1 MWRSFERLI
10 ISERERLTELL
21 SQCVNDPDLFN
32 SAVLGRAPFW
42 SGQRRM
48 LQSVNDYRITVC
60 YTGHSIGKDYALGC
74 AVPWWLYTRSNSLVI
89 VTGPSQTL
97 LGSVTWKE
105 IRRATEYQAGRSAIP
120 LGMKVS
126 QGVQGSPLR
135 ASVKGDWGAL
145 GYSTTSVERASGQHN
160 PKLFVIGEEASA
172 IEDHIFDA
180 FDGLNFERL
189 LLVCNPTR
197 ATGRVVDLIH
207 RAEKDR
213 QDGVPKHLAVNA
225 IRISSRESPDAMLTK
240 SPRGL
245 ADATFIAD
253 CERRHGKTSL
263 YVRVHIDAEIPSVDA
278 ESLLPVAWLDWAA
291 SQKRRV
297 CPPGHPIH
305 ATRRIACDL
314 GEGVGRDSSA
324 ILVRDDQGILEVRF
338 GSQLGLPEAAGI
350 IWELRTKWDIPDE
363 RISYDRVGIGREFHL
378 HLARR
383 GISRAVGY
391 AGAGSP
397 RSADFVNLR
406 TEAAWMLRNRLNV
419 EHIPDHRFPDSHQ
432 PVFCIPP
439 GDYWARMR
447 DELKALT
454 YSIVGHKTAL
464 MTKEDHA
471 ILLGH
476 SPDLSDCLCQS
487 FAFA

>member
-1 MWRSFERLI
+1 
-10 ISERERLTELL
+10 
-21 SQCVNDPDLFN
+21 V
-32 SAVLGRAPFW
+32 
-42 SGQRRM
+42 
-48 LQSVNDYRITVC
+48 QSVNDYRITVC
-60 YTGHSIGKDYALGC
+60 YTGNSIGKDYAVAGV
-74 AVPWWLYTRSNSLVI
+74 VPWWLFTRADSQVV
-89 VTGPSQTL
+89 VTGPSQTV

-105 IRRATEYQAGRSAIP
+105 IRKANDKSKFP
-120 LGMKVS
+120 LGMTVS
-126 QGVQGSPLR
+126 HGIHGSPLR
-135 ASVKGDWGAL
+135 ASVRGDWGAM

-160 PKLFVIGEEASA
+160 RKLLVIGEEASGIPDEIYDA
-172 IEDHIFDA
+172 IDSLKFA
-180 FDGLNFERL
+180 RL
-189 LLVCNPTR
+189 LLIGNPIR
-197 ATGRVVDLIH
+197 SMGRFVDLIH
-207 RAEKDR
+207 QADKDR
-213 QDGVPKHLAVNA
+213 RDGVPKHLAVNA
-225 IRISSRESPDAMLTK
+225 IRISSRESPHAHLEE
-240 SPRGL
+240 SPCGM
-245 ADATFIAD
+245 ADATFIRD
-253 CERRHGKTSL
+253 IERRHGKTSL

-278 ESLLPVAWLDWAA
+278 ESLIPVAWLDWAA
-291 SQKRRV
+291 SQKRKV
-297 CPPGHPIH
+297 YPPGHPLEK
-305 ATRRIACDL
+305 TRRIACDL

-324 ILVRDDQGILEVRF
+324 ILVRDDLGILEVRY
-338 GSQLGLPEAAGI
+338 GSTLGLPEAAGI

-406 TEAAWMLRNRLNV
+406 TEAAWMLRNRLNT

-432 PVFCIPP
+432 PMFCIPP

-454 YSIVGHKTAL
+454 YSVVGHKTAL

-471 ILLGH
+471 TLLGH

>member
-1 MWRSFERLI
+1 MQSTLKT
-10 ISERERLTELL
+10 SLSPSERLTELL
-21 SQCVNDPDLFN
+21 AQSWDDCDIFN
-32 SAVLGRAPFW
+32 SGILGRLPFW
-42 SGQRRM
+42 SGQRRIAE
-48 LQSVNDYRITVC
+48 SVARYRITVC
-60 YTGHSIGKDYALGC
+60 YTGNSVGKDYLLGSL
-74 AVPWWLYTRSNSLVI
+74 VPWWLFTRKDSQVI
-89 VTGPSQTL
+89 ITGPSQTV
-97 LGSVTWKE
+97 LGSVTFKE
-105 IRRATEYQAGRSAIP
+105 IRKAVEHSKIP
-120 LGMKVS
+120 LHMKVS
-126 QGVQGSPLR
+126 QGIHGSPLR
-135 ASVKGDWGAL
+135 ASVNGDWGAL

-160 PKLFVIGEEASA
+160 RKLLVIGEEASGIPDEIYDA
-172 IEDHIFDA
+172 I
-180 FDGLNFERL
+180 DGLKFTRL
-189 LLVCNPTR
+189 LLIGNPIR
-197 ATGRVVDLIH
+197 SLGRFVDLIH
-207 RAEKDR
+207 QAAKDAR
-213 QDGVPKHLAVNA
+213 DRVPPGRAVNA
-225 IRISSRESPDAMLTK
+225 IRISSRESPHAHLEE
-240 SPRGL
+240 SPFGM
-245 ADATFIAD
+245 ADKTFIED
-253 CERRHGKTSL
+253 CERRHGRTSL
-263 YVRVHIDAEIPSVDA
+263 WVRVHIDAEIPSVDA
-278 ESLLPVAWLDWAA
+278 ESLIPVAWLDWAA
-291 SQKRRV
+291 VQKRKV
-297 CPPGHPIH
+297 YPPGHPSH

-324 ILVRDDQGILEVRF
+324 ILVRDDLGILEVRF

-383 GISRAVGY
+383 GISKAVGY

-432 PVFCIPP
+432 PAFCIPP

-476 SPDLSDCLCQS
+476 SPDICDAFCQS
-487 FAFA
+487 WAFS

>member
-1 MWRSFERLI
+1 
-10 ISERERLTELL
+10 
-21 SQCVNDPDLFN
+21 
-32 SAVLGRAPFW
+32 
-42 SGQRRM
+42 M

-74 AVPWWLYTRSNSLVI
+74 AVPWWLYTRSHSLVI

-120 LGMKVS
+120 LGMRIS

-135 ASVKGDWGAL
+135 ASVRGDWGAL

-160 PKLFVIGEEASA
+160 AKLLVIGEEASA

-197 ATGRVVDLIH
+197 ATGRVVDLIR

-213 QDGVPKHLAVNA
+213 QDRVPKHLAVNA
-225 IRISSRESPDAMLTK
+225 IRISSRESPDAQLVK

-263 YVRVHIDAEIPSVDA
+263 YVRVHIDAEVPSVDA
-278 ESLLPVAWLDWAA
+278 ESLIPLPWLDWAA
-291 SQKRRV
+291 SQTRRV
-297 CPPGHPIH
+297 LPPGHPLH

-324 ILVRDDQGILEVRF
+324 IVVRDDHGILEVIF
-338 GSQLGLPEAAGI
+338 GATLGLPEAAHQI
-350 IWELRTKWDIPDE
+350 FKLRTKWNVPDD

-383 GISRAVGY
+383 GIARAIGY
-391 AGAGSP
+391 AGASSP
-397 RSADFVNLR
+397 RSSDFTNLR
-406 TEAAWMLRNRLNV
+406 CEAAWMLRNRLNH
-419 EHIPDHRFPDSHQ
+419 EHIPDHRNPDSFQ
-432 PVFCIPP
+432 PAFVIPP
-439 GDYWARMR
+439 GDYWSQMR

-454 YSIVGHKTAL
+454 YSIVGHRTAL
-464 MTKEDHA
+464 LSKEDWCTV
-471 ILLGH
+471 LGH
-476 SPDLSDCLCQS
+476 SPDLADCLIQS
-487 FAFA
+487 FAYETGPR